1 MRAAAVTLA
10 TLLAACGG
18 ASGGARGGSDP
29 SRALR
34 VTIEEVRFDELD
46 AEATRERIA
55 ESVAAR
61 AAGDHLD
68 LPEAVVDGG
77 PDPDAWP
84 RVTVMNDTAHGM
96 VIWMSGAC
104 ARTIALPPHS
114 QNSVEIC
121 EGGYQIAGQITDG
134 NFLPLVGEHDVL
146 ENGYQY
152 TFTFYVQVNPY
163 QTRTR
168 RRR

>member
-1 MRAAAVTLA
+1 MHFHSDGVRASNERLQYG
-10 TLLAACGG
+10 CPEG
-18 ASGGARGGSDP
+18 
-29 SRALR
+29 
-34 VTIEEVRFDELD
+34 ELG
-46 AEATRERIA
+46 ERIF
-55 ESVAAR
+55 R

>member
-1 MRAAAVTLA
+1 G
-10 TLLAACGG
+10 CGG
-18 ASGGARGGSDP
+18 AAHPDDTP
-29 SRALR
+29 EPPPPLV
-34 VTIEEVRFDELD
+34 VTVEEVRFDA
-46 AEATRERIA
+46 AERETARERIA
-55 ESVAAR
+55 ESVRVREAAE
-61 AAGDHLD
+61 HLD
-68 LPEAVVDGG
+68 LPDAVVDGA

-84 RVTVMNDTAHGM
+84 SITVMNDTAHGM